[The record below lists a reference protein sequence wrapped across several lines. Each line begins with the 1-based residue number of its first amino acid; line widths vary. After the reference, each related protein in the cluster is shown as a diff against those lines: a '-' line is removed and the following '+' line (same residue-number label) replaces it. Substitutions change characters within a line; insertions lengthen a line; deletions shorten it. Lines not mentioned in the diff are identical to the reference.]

1 MLVQKTLGTLSVLLC
16 PLPSLA
22 SRAQPCLFQIQGSD
36 LNFLLLISLVL
47 RRLSGFP
54 KVFLGSFV
62 FWRCEH
68 PGNKQ
73 MGEGEVWGEMILLIE
88 RDTQLGE
95 GMGWDEVGVS

>member
-1 MLVQKTLGTLSVLLC
+1 ML
-16 PLPSLA
+16 P
-22 SRAQPCLFQIQGSD
+22 
-36 LNFLLLISLVL
+36 ISSVL